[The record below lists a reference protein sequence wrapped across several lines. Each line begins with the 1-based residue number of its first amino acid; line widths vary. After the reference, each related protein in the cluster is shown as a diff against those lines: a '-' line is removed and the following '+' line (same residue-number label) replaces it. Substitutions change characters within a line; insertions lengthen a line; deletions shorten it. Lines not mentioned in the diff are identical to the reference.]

1 MRDSSGQRIYDSAMK
16 QAIGR
21 ARRYPQKKHLHIYH
35 FVTAMTVDIDILE
48 MRTGKVIK
56 CVGPR
61 EYAFRSK
68 GFGSDFASALADQIP
83 RDETWGWM

>member
-1 MRDSSGQRIYDSAMK
+1 MK

-21 ARRYPQKKHLHIYH
+21 ARRYPQKKHLHVYH
-35 FVTAMTVDIDILE
+35 FVTATPEMSID
-48 MRTGKVIK
+48 KVNK
-56 CVGPR
+56 YVGPR

-83 RDETWGWM
+83 WAETLDNPSTFT